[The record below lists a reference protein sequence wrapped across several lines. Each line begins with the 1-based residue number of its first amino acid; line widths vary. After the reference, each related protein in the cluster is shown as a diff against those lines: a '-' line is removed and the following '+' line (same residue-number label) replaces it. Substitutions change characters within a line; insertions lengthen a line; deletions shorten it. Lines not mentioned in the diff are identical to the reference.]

1 MKFSCSWTR
10 TLRCFA
16 KTARTYIAS
25 RKRTNCI
32 ASGWTFPGSQT
43 LLYTAQYGELGSLSP
58 IWPIR
63 FSLSSLG
70 VCFLDGDHVL
80 LLDSI
85 SNGVLQD
92 EVCPGIRLV
101 CGRTADS
108 FIGKTKPVRNGY
120 GTAPRR
126 GPSRKPLC
134 GSKIAAGAWEDQNVY
149 WAFLTE
155 DTESTAWQWP
165 HLGIDIRDYP
175 EPYVY
180 AKNLKTGEI
189 TLLLDTET
197 ASVVS
202 FGFDAYCITKG
213 GRVFYVPIREPEKAR
228 CIYTAQHGTL
238 SSLTLSLDGL
248 RLEKITGI
256 CFLDG
261 DQAVGMDYP
270 AGNVLFD
277 VECPG
282 AQWVWAN
289 TTDSFYWKNAAG
301 ERFLGIV
308 WPTRTSCGVH

>member
-1 MKFSCSWTR
+1 M
-10 TLRCFA
+10 
-16 KTARTYIAS
+16 
-25 RKRTNCI
+25 
-32 ASGWTFPGSQT
+32 
-43 LLYTAQYGELGSLSP
+43 
-58 IWPIR
+58 
-63 FSLSSLG
+63 
-70 VCFLDGDHVL
+70 CFLDSDHVL

-108 FIGKTKPVRNGY
+108 FY
-120 GTAPRR
+120 WEDEAGTEWIRDCTTGEDR
-126 GPSRKPLC
+126 LGSRFVEAKSLPEP
-134 GSKIAAGAWEDQNVY
+134 WEDQNVY

-202 FGFDAYCITKG
+202 FGFDAYCITND
-213 GRVFYVPIREPEKAR
+213 GRVFYIPIREPEKAR

-248 RLEKITGI
+248 RLKKS
-256 CFLDG
+256 
-261 DQAVGMDYP
+261 P
-270 AGNVLFD
+270 AFASWTAIRP
-277 VECPG
+277 C
-282 AQWVWAN
+282 
-289 TTDSFYWKNAAG
+289 
-301 ERFLGIV
+301 
-308 WPTRTSCGVH
+308 